1 MDRCHGRGSCRRV
14 GFTLIELLVVIA
26 IIGTLIGL
34 LLPAVQ
40 KVREAANRMACGN
53 NLKQIGIAFHNHHD
67 AFGYFP
73 SGGWQWWTPPTYVNG
88 VPAVG
93 PQQQAGWAFQ
103 ILPFLEAENTWRGGQ
118 ATNDLDRI
126 LVAVGTP
133 NKVFFCPS
141 RRLPQTLTV
150 SYTDYL
156 NGRPV
161 THALC
166 DYAAANFNKS
176 PSKQTGVVRQFYPN
190 RIADITDGTTN
201 TLMVGDKRL
210 NLSYLGQ
217 PQEVD
222 GVGYTSG
229 WDRDVVRTTDR
240 APKPDFSGTSDTTRR
255 FGSSHPGRFNAVF
268 ADGSVRPISYS
279 INPTFFSYLGNK
291 SDGQVISTDD
301 L

>member
-1 MDRCHGRGSCRRV
+1 MDRSRRLGSAPRE

-26 IIGTLIGL
+26 IIGILLGL
-34 LLPAVQ
+34 LVPAVQ
-40 KVREAANRMACGN
+40 AVREAAARIQCAN
-53 NLKQIGIAFHNHHD
+53 NLKQIGLAFHNHHD
-67 AFGYFP
+67 NFQFFP
-73 SGGWQWWTPPTYVNG
+73 TGGWDWTTPPTYVNG
-88 VPAVG
+88 IPAVG
-93 PQQQAGWAFQ
+93 AQQKAGWAFQ
-103 ILPFLEAENTWRGGQ
+103 ILPFLEAENTWKGGQ

-141 RRLPQTLTV
+141 RRPPQTVTV
-150 SYTDYL
+150 SYSDYL
-156 NGRPV
+156 EGRAV

-166 DYAAANFNKS
+166 DYAASNFHRT
-176 PSKQTGVVRQFYPN
+176 PSNQTGVVRQYYPN

-201 TLMVGDKRL
+201 TFMVADKRL
-210 NLSYLGQ
+210 NLRYLGQ

-229 WDRDVVRTTDR
+229 WDPDTVRTTDKG
-240 APKPDFSGTSDTTRR
+240 PKPDKFGDSDSTKR
-255 FGSSHPGRFNAVF
+255 FGSSHKGRFNAVF

-279 INPTFFSYLGNK
+279 INEVVFSYLGNK
-291 SDGQVISTDD
+291 SDGQVINLDD